1 MAQKCW
7 NCGSENISEDNGQFF
22 CMDCGFEN
30 PAPSDDDLGEAEE
43 NSENGE
49 EENSENGECPEP
61 EKTEIDENKKHKIW
75 MRVGMSVQLSVAE
88 LRKIDAGDMDVLRD
102 AIKNGFAE
110 PDGDGYIPDSVW
122 EDDEIPEDEI
132 PDELKH
138 EINFN
143 L

>member
-30 PAPSDDDLGEAEE
+30 PAPSDDDFGEAEE
-43 NSENGE
+43 NSE
-49 EENSENGECPEP
+49 SGECPEP
-61 EKTEIDENKKHKIW
+61 EKKEIDENKKHKIW

-88 LRKIDAGDMDVLRD
+88 LRKIDEGDMGVLRD

-122 EDDEIPEDEI
+122 DDDKILKDEI

>member
-22 CMDCGFEN
+22 CLDCGFEN
-30 PAPSDDDLGEAEE
+30 PAPSDED
-43 NSENGE
+43 SENGE

-61 EKTEIDENKKHKIW
+61 EKKEIDENKKHKIW

-122 EDDEIPEDEI
+122 DDDKILKDEI

-138 EINFN
+138 EINFD

>member
-22 CMDCGFEN
+22 CLDCGFAN
-30 PAPSDDDLGEAEE
+30 PAPSDED
-43 NSENGE
+43 
-49 EENSENGECPEP
+49 SENGECPEP
-61 EKTEIDENKKHKIW
+61 EQNEIDENKKHKIW

-122 EDDEIPEDEI
+122 DDDKILKDEI

-138 EINFN
+138 EINFD